1 MGRLR
6 HYYHKRFG
14 RHGRLHFAA
23 LLTIVV
29 VTYLLVPWI
38 VNLIDA
44 GRGYNPF
51 YYEPKDGSRQDFI
64 IRQGLPAPPVT
75 PWKTVVNVV
84 LIAAVVV
91 VWLRLLPR
99 RR

>member
-6 HYYHKRFG
+6 RHVSKRARF
-14 RHGRLHFAA
+14 HLAV

-38 VNLIDA
+38 VNLIEA

-51 YYEPKDGSRQDFI
+51 YYEPKDFSRGDFI
-64 IRQGLPAPPVT
+64 ARHGLPAPSVS
-75 PWKTVVNVV
+75 PWKTAINVV
-84 LIAAVVV
+84 LVFAVVV
-91 VWLRLLPR
+91 VWLTVLPR
-99 RR
+99 GTGRR